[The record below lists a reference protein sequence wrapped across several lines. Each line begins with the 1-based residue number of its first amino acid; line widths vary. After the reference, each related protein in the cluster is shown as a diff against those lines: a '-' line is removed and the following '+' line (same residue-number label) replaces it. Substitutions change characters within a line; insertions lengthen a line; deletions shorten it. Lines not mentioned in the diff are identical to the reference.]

1 MVRSF
6 EFALAPLALLAAL
19 VLPRPAAALNL
30 SFSFSFQLGFAPEA
44 VAYGADTTADGS
56 PGRLFIAE
64 NTSGGNGDNVIRV
77 FDPLD
82 AITSPMGPVSET
94 RNFATTGTNA
104 EFDEIRGLDYIDAS
118 NTLLIS
124 TNERGG
130 GLLPSRVREIDQVG
144 ATIGGGIDLILAS
157 PYEPEATFFHD
168 GRNTFFVA
176 DEEGVGEIGTVQ
188 EFALDGTPGDGVN
201 GAFFEVFDDLGYDD
215 PNGMDW
221 LGDFIFVGDD
231 NSGAGFV
238 SRLEVYD
245 LGGASVDNMDN
256 PLYFREEW
264 SVLTS
269 EANTNA
275 ATGGVGGFCDFVT
288 DKGENCADFEG
299 MTIDLIDVGQGPQLH
314 LVAIFEDQ
322 QTLIAWTLS
331 DLPLS
336 PGGLPGPPV
345 PEPSVVWL
353 LGAGAVFL
361 ARRARA

>member
-1 MVRSF
+1 MIRPF
-6 EFALAPLALLAAL
+6 KLAPAAALLAAL
-19 VLPRPAAALNL
+19 AIPVPAAALNL
-30 SFSFSFQLGFAPEA
+30 AFSFSFQLDFAPES
-44 VAYGADTTADGS
+44 VAYGADTTENGN
-56 PGRLFIAE
+56 PGRLYISE
-64 NTSGGNGDNVIRV
+64 NTSGGLGDNVIRV
-77 FDPLD
+77 FDPID
-82 AITSPMGPVSET
+82 AVNNPAGPVTET

-104 EFDEIRGLDYIDAS
+104 VFDEIRGLDYIDAS

-124 TNERGG
+124 TNERSG
-130 GLLPSRVREIDQVG
+130 GLLPSRVREIDLNG
-144 ATIGGGIDLILAS
+144 ATIGGGIDLILAA

-176 DEEGVGEIGTVQ
+176 DEEGTNEIGTVQ

-201 GAFFEVFDDLGYDD
+201 GAFFEVFDDVGYDD
-215 PNGMDW
+215 PNGLDW
-221 LGDFIFVGDD
+221 DGDFIFVGDD

-245 LGGASVDNMDN
+245 LAGNSDDGFGT

-275 ATGGVGGFCDFVT
+275 ATGGAGGFCDFVT
-288 DKGENCADFEG
+288 DKGDNCADFEG
-299 MTIDLIDVGQGPQLH
+299 LTIDLIDVGQGPQLH

-331 DLPLS
+331 DLPVS

-345 PEPSVVWL
+345 PEPGSVWL
-353 LGAGAVFL
+353 LGAGLVFL
-361 ARRARA
+361 ARRLRA